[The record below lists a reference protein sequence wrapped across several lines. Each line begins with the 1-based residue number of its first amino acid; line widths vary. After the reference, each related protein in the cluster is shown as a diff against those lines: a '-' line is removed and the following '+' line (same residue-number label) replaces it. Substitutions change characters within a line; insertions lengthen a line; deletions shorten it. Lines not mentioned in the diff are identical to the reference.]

1 MVWHILFPFPAPP
14 GMIGMDRFVCV
25 DLRGATVPGEL
36 YLGGV
41 ESGTEHMSEGLWL
54 QALREKKKK
63 KKTSGIWPGGSVR
76 SPPGRPC
83 CPHYTPLM
91 MGSSL
96 TLNSWKLLVLCW
108 AQTISPSSSST
119 LGQSS
124 GPLNLLT
131 SRLNS
136 PRSSTVSPARA
147 KGSNGKR
154 QELRCLPQSK

>member
-1 MVWHILFPFPAPP
+1 MVWHVLFPFPAPP
-14 GMIGMDRFVCV
+14 GMIGLDRFVCV

-41 ESGTEHMSEGLWL
+41 GSGTEHMSEGLWL
-54 QALREKKKK
+54 QALRVKKKK
-63 KKTSGIWPGGSVR
+63 KKTTSGIWPGGSVR
-76 SPPGRPC
+76 SPRKALLP
-83 CPHYTPLM
+83 PLHM

-124 GPLNLLT
+124 GSLSLLT

-136 PRSSTVSPARA
+136 PRPSTVSPARA
-147 KGSNGKR
+147 KGSKAKR